1 MSAEQL
7 YARTNRNRL
16 AIADVL
22 DSLDAGQWDA
32 ATLCEGWTVRH
43 VAAHLL
49 QPMLVGFTRFFVTA
63 VRYRGDTP
71 TTVDHFAR
79 ALARH
84 EPEQLVALL
93 RAHASDRVDPPRVG
107 PIGPFAE
114 TCIHLRDIARPLGLA
129 ATPPQEDWLELLDHL
144 TSPRP
149 VPGLTHP
156 HRTAGLSLVA
166 TDAGWRHGSGPLV
179 TGSAEALTMAVTGRT
194 LALDDLEGPGVD
206 LLRARL

>member
-1 MSAEQL
+1 MNSEQL
-7 YARTNRNRL
+7 YARTSRNRL

-22 DSLDAGQWDA
+22 DSLDGRQWDA

-49 QPMLVGFTRFFVTA
+49 QPMLVSFPRFVLTA

-71 TTVDHFAR
+71 RTVDHFAR

-93 RAHASDRVDPPRVG
+93 RAHAPDRVDPPRVG

-129 ATPPQEDWLELLDHL
+129 ATAPQEDWLELLHHL

-149 VPGLTHP
+149 VPGLTDP
-156 HRTAGLSLVA
+156 HRTAGLTLVA
-166 TDAGWRHGSGPLV
+166 TDAAWSHGAGARV
-179 TGSAEALTMAVTGRT
+179 TGRVEALTMAVTGRT
-194 LALDDLEGPGVD
+194 PALDDLEGPGVAV
-206 LLRARL
+206 LRARL